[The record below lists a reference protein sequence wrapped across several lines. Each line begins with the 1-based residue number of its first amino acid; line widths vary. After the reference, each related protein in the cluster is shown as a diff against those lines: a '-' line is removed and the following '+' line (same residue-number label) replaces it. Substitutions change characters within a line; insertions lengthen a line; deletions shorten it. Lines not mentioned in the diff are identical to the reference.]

1 MYNNLLDTT
10 VEINLIELENFI
22 ENKLPTILVEN
33 ATDFATAAFILQT
46 MFDKI
51 DELKNREE

>member
-1 MYNNLLDTT
+1 MHNDFLDTT
-10 VEINLIELENFI
+10 IEINLIELKNFI
-22 ENKLPTILVEN
+22 KNKLPTILVEN
-33 ATDFATAAFILQT
+33 TTDFAIAAFILQT

>member
-1 MYNNLLDTT
+1 MYNDLLDTT

-33 ATDFATAAFILQT
+33 TTDFATAAFILQT